1 MNIKPIKT
9 ELDYENALSRLEVI
23 FDADKD
29 TPEGDELEIL
39 SILIEKFEDEH
50 YPIDLPD
57 PIEAI
62 KFRMEQMG
70 YNQVDLAKV
79 VGLKSRASEILNKKR
94 KLSEKREQMLKAVFA
109 DEPRIEV
116 IAYEGLTVEF
126 CKKIGA
132 GYMIRGIRTV
142 SDFEYEKAIAQMNH
156 ALEPEIESI
165 FIVSKPGYSS
175 ISSTIVREILKY
187 NGDVSQ
193 FIPKEALAFL

>member
-1 MNIKPIKT
+1 MKT
-9 ELDYENALSRLEVI
+9 ALFPGS
-23 FDADKD
+23 FDPVTKAHVDILMRSISLFDKVYVGIGLNS
-29 TPEGDELEIL
+29 TKMSFIL
-39 SILIEKFEDEH
+39 
-50 YPIDLPD
+50 P
-57 PIEAI
+57 
-62 KFRMEQMG
+62 
-70 YNQVDLAKV
+70 
-79 VGLKSRASEILNKKR
+79 
-94 KLSEKREQMLKAVFA
+94 EKREQMLKAVFA
-109 DEPRIEV
+109 AEPKIEV
-116 IAYEGLTVEF
+116 VVYEGLTVGF

-193 FIPKEALAFL
+193 FIPKEALGFL